1 MNVDLYSI
9 MECFDNIHISYEE
22 ICEAECRTSLNSLIS
37 EYFYR
42 LFEDTSQWSLF
53 RESER
58 IRDCSKIWR
67 IDNYIQSHI
76 SDVKFVS
83 HCRSKWCLHCQKLL
97 QASRLNRFMPLL
109 QEASKTHDLCHV
121 VLTVPNVSGVRL
133 KASVKLLFKSFSRL
147 IRYFCGRAKIRGID
161 FSQYGFHAA
170 MRSLEVTY
178 GKYGEDDFHPHLH
191 CIFAFKKGLNLEKHI
206 VNDFSFDYGTL
217 KTFYSDFEVFLQK
230 LWRLIVD
237 SERDKIYNYVA
248 MTDSLGQPLSS
259 THPDYGRFVEKPKK
273 KNKKD
278 GAITLKALNSLKLG
292 YSCKV
297 DFIEDDETT
306 NRNAFI
312 EVFKYACKVT
322 SEKQMLFTYD
332 QFRSLYFALK
342 GAHVMQGY
350 GAWYRLQFD
359 EEDESIDDFWK
370 VFIAYLRQS
379 ETPLSQVLD
388 LTQVK
393 EAAKNKSTMFITRR
407 SFHKWLKALPNTE
420 RADVDTVLDGVQPY
434 DPCFKDRSFSVV
446 HYGAAY
452 QRYLTARK
460 TSNLFAD
467 IREREELAKASSLPL
482 TLSSEQ
488 MSFLDSI
495 F

>member
-9 MECFDNIHISYEE
+9 MEFFDDIHISYEE
-22 ICEAECRTSLNSLIS
+22 ICEAERRTSLNSLIS

-42 LFEDTSQWSLF
+42 LFEDTSLWSLF
-53 RESER
+53 GESER

-109 QEASKTHDLCHV
+109 HEASKTHDLCHV
-121 VLTVPNVSGVRL
+121 VFTFPNVSGVRL

-147 IRYFCGRAKIRGID
+147 IRFFCGRDKIRGLD
-161 FSQYGFHAA
+161 FSQYGFYAA

-217 KTFYSDFEVFLQK
+217 KTLYSDFEVFLQK

-248 MTDSLGQPLSS
+248 MTDLLGQPLSS

-297 DFIEDDETT
+297 DLIEDDETT

-322 SEKQMLFTYD
+322 SEKQMLFTYY
-332 QFRSLYFALK
+332 QFSSLYFALK
-342 GAHVMQGY
+342 ALTLCRVMALGIVFNSMKKTKALTNFGKSLLLFFVKVKLLFLKY
-350 GAWYRLQFD
+350 
-359 EEDESIDDFWK
+359 SI
-370 VFIAYLRQS
+370 
-379 ETPLSQVLD
+379 
-388 LTQVK
+388 
-393 EAAKNKSTMFITRR
+393 
-407 SFHKWLKALPNTE
+407 WLKSKKRLKISLLCLLLVGLFINGLRLFRIPNVRKSIRFLPAYSLTILVLKTKIIISFIMAL
-420 RADVDTVLDGVQPY
+420 
-434 DPCFKDRSFSVV
+434 
-446 HYGAAY
+446 
-452 QRYLTARK
+452 LT
-460 TSNLFAD
+460 SD
-467 IREREELAKASSLPL
+467 I
-482 TLSSEQ
+482 
-488 MSFLDSI
+488 
-495 F
+495 